1 MLREIPV
8 SLLLLPP
15 ALGKNF
21 DLCCENAET
30 NSLNQKAVLENE

>member
-8 SLLLLPP
+8 SLPLLSL

-21 DLCCENAET
+21 DLCCDKVQT
-30 NSLNQKAVLENE
+30 NSLSQKAVLENE